1 MIVVTAPTGRI
12 GSKLLPR
19 LLAAGAPLRLI
30 SRHPDTLAP
39 EVREQVEVVT
49 GSHGD
54 RDVVMDALDGADALF
69 WLVLADPQAPSV
81 EAAFTD
87 FTRAAVEAIQKHQV
101 GHVVSISALG
111 RGTPYAGKAGLV
123 TGSLAQDELI
133 AGTGTNHRALT
144 LHGFMDNVLW
154 QLPLIKDQGVFVEAQ
169 PADLALPRIATAD
182 IASVAASLLLERSW
196 TGSAEVPLL
205 GPEDLSHND
214 MATIMSEVLER
225 PISYRE
231 IPIEAYKSS
240 FLERGFSDAMA
251 QAMVDMAVA
260 KANGLDQGVVRTPQ
274 NSSPTSFRQWCEEVL
289 KPAIKR

>member
-39 EVREQVEVVT
+39 EVREQAEVVT

-144 LHGFMDNVLW
+144 LPGFMDNVLW

>member
-54 RDVVMDALDGADALF
+54 RDVMMDALDGADALF

-101 GHVVSISALG
+101 GYVVSISALG
-111 RGTPYAGKAGLV
+111 RGTAYAGKAGLV

-144 LHGFMDNVLW
+144 LPGFMDNVLW

-196 TGSAEVPLL
+196 TGSAEMPLL

-231 IPIEAYKSS
+231 VPVEAYKSS

-260 KANGLDQGVVRTPQ
+260 KANGLDQGVARTPQ
-274 NSSPTSFRQWCEEVL
+274 SSTPTSFRQWCQEVL
-289 KPAIKR
+289 KPAIEH

>member
-144 LHGFMDNVLW
+144 LPGFMDNVLW

-205 GPEDLSHND
+205 GPEDLSHKD
-214 MATIMSEVLER
+214 MATIISEVLER

-274 NSSPTSFRQWCEEVL
+274 NSSLTSFRQWCEEVL